1 VREARL
7 GRFDSVSLGGTAIFG
22 ALSVILTTL
31 SQALGLNFPIIPYL
45 QFDFGEIAIFLSFF
59 VLGPVP
65 AIISSIIEFAVLMV
79 IGQNVPVGPVL
90 KLIAILSS
98 LGGLW
103 LGMALMLRI
112 RSATLTKASI
122 SGIVGGA
129 IVRIAVMTAANY
141 YLIVFLFTLSGIVG
155 FLTATFRVI
164 GVTLTDANAL
174 GLILGATAVFNG
186 LQLLMA
192 SLISFLIVRLPQVQ
206 NAKAAGRPLWIVTY
220 LRRST

>member
-1 VREARL
+1 M
-7 GRFDSVSLGGTAIFG
+7 
-22 ALSVILTTL
+22 SVILTTI

-65 AIISSIIEFAVLMV
+65 AIISSFIEFAVLMV

-90 KLIAILSS
+90 KLIAIISS
-98 LGGLW
+98 LVGLW
-103 LGMALMLRI
+103 LGMALISRI
-112 RSATLTKASI
+112 RTATLTRVSI

-129 IVRIAVMTAANY
+129 LARITVMTVANY

-155 FLTATFRVI
+155 FLTATFKAV

-174 GLILGATAVFNG
+174 VLILGLTGVFNG

-192 SLISFLIVRLPQVQ
+192 SVISFLIIRLPQVQ
-206 NAKAAGRPLWIVTY
+206 NAKAAGRPLWVVAYI
-220 LRRST
+220 RRKV